1 MGKGTEVSD
10 GGAARAA
17 LVDFRAAFY
26 GCLTGWTDAL
36 FELTDAALCVPAA
49 VGSVPALSLEPVFR
63 RGHGSLY
70 KALARGRIDPERL
83 RRTLVAHRPPTWP
96 AVFAVDAS
104 AWPRSDAETSPE
116 RGFYYSASQH
126 SARQPI
132 VAGWAYQWIAQL
144 NWAPDSWTA
153 PLDARRIAPSEDAT
167 TATIAQV
174 QRLVE
179 RLDLDGPLPLFVLDA
194 GYDPIA
200 LTVGLAGARAQLVVR
215 IRSDRVFHPDP
226 TPRPAG
232 AVGRPRRHGE
242 RFACADPAGRRA
254 PDAALSTH
262 DPRYGAVRVEAWHR
276 PADRARQRA
285 ARRGR
290 APPEAHGPCPQDA
303 VAVVGG
309 ARHPRPQPLL
319 ARVPAALR
327 PRAHVPV
334 REGHPRLDH
343 PGAAHARP
351 GRPLDL
357 ARPCR
362 LHPAPAR
369 PGARRRPPPALGT
382 PTRASPAYPVAGPPG
397 VSPPPPRHRDPGQS
411 TKIPPGRP
419 RTPQGHPP
427 PPTNPLSGCYEGR
440 LTRFNRKLRMTPG
453 WERGFPQASTC
464 PIAHDLGG
472 PVQGWSSAAYLPRAC
487 RNKSVTSRLCASVA

>member
-179 RLDLDGPLPLFVLDA
+179 RLPLDGPLPLFVLDA

-276 PADRARQRA
+276 
-285 ARRGR
+285 
-290 APPEAHGPCPQDA
+290 
-303 VAVVGG
+303 
-309 ARHPRPQPLL
+309 L
-319 ARVPAALR
+319 
-327 PRAHVPV
+327 
-334 REGHPRLDH
+334 HPRLQGRGRWAG
-343 PGAAHARP
+343 GAAPPTVRGSVLRVAVEHLPKRTGRALKTLWLWWAGPGTPDLNLCWRAYLRRFDLEHTYRFVKGTLGWTTPALRMPAQADRWTWLVLAAYTQLRLARGLVDDLRLPWERPREPAQLTPSRVRRGFRHLHPAIGTPASPPKFHRAGP
-351 GRPLDL
+351 GRPK
-357 ARPCR
+357 
-362 LHPAPAR
+362 
-369 PGARRRPPPALGT
+369 GTRRPPRTRYPA
-382 PTRASPAYPVAGPPG
+382 V
-397 VSPPPPRHRDPGQS
+397 
-411 TKIPPGRP
+411 TK
-419 RTPQGHPP
+419 
-427 PPTNPLSGCYEGR
+427 
-440 LTRFNRKLRMTPG
+440 
-453 WERGFPQASTC
+453 
-464 PIAHDLGG
+464 
-472 PVQGWSSAAYLPRAC
+472 AA
-487 RNKSVTSRLCASVA
+487 